1 MLIKLIEV
9 KKEAEGIAH
18 LSEIFV
24 NSTHIISVSEES
36 FAHELIKENLG
47 LADNVVFSSVLLSEG
62 YRTRKVTVVGTPAEI
77 NTKVKRKQV
86 LRG

>member
-1 MLIKLIEV
+1 MLIKFIEV
-9 KKEAEGIAH
+9 KREADGLAH

-24 NSTHIISVSEES
+24 NTTHIISVSEENM
-36 FAHELIKENLG
+36 AHELIKESLG
-47 LADNVVFSSVLLSEG
+47 LSDNVVFSSVLLSEG
-62 YRTRKVTVVGTPAEI
+62 YRTRKVTVIGTPAEI

>member
-9 KKEAEGIAH
+9 KREAEGIAH

-24 NSTHIISVSEES
+24 NSNHIISVSEES
-36 FAHELIKENLG
+36 HNHPLIKENLG
-47 LADNVVFSSVLLSEG
+47 LSEDVTFSSILLSEG

-77 NTKVKRKQV
+77 NTKVKRKQI